1 MVLELYLDLLSQ
13 PCRAVYIF
21 AKKNNIPFELKNV
34 ELFRDSI
41 LGTKVPGPNAEGGAT
56 PPSGSQSKVSTRVKK
71 VPILKDETFIL
82 AEGTAILLYLSRKY
96 NTPDH
101 WYPSDIQKRA
111 KVDEYLSWHQAS
123 IRSNAPKTM
132 WIKVRDFR
140 GILFDLSSLA
150 LEAFGYASAFLLP
163 DSILGTK
170 VPGPNAEGG
179 ATPPSGSQSKVST
192 RVKKVPILKDETF
205 ILAEGTAI
213 LLYLSRKY
221 NTPDH
226 WYPSDIQKRA
236 KVDEY
241 LSWHQA
247 SIRSNAP
254 KTMWIKVLIPLFTGQ
269 PLSPEK
275 LQEVMDGLAASLDQF
290 EELFLQ
296 DKPFLV
302 GSEVSLADLVAVVDL
317 MQPVGVGCD
326 IFKDRPKLAEWRNR
340 MEEVVGKELFLQ
352 AHELILNIRK
362 LSTIQIDP
370 QLKEQLA
377 PVLLKMLK

>member
-34 ELFRDSI
+34 ELFRDSV
-41 LGTKVPGPNAEGGAT
+41 LGTKVPGANAEVGAT

-101 WYPSDIQKRA
+101 WYPSDIQR
-111 KVDEYLSWHQAS
+111 
-123 IRSNAPKTM
+123 
-132 WIKVRDFR
+132 
-140 GILFDLSSLA
+140 
-150 LEAFGYASAFLLP
+150 
-163 DSILGTK
+163 
-170 VPGPNAEGG
+170 
-179 ATPPSGSQSKVST
+179 
-192 RVKKVPILKDETF
+192 
-205 ILAEGTAI
+205 
-213 LLYLSRKY
+213 
-221 NTPDH
+221 
-226 WYPSDIQKRA
+226 RA

>member
-34 ELFRDSI
+34 ELFRDSV
-41 LGTKVPGPNAEGGAT
+41 LGTKVPGANAEVGAT

-101 WYPSDIQKRA
+101 WYPSDIQRRA
-111 KVDEYLSWHQAS
+111 KVDEYLSWHQ
-123 IRSNAPKTM
+123 
-132 WIKVRDFR
+132 
-140 GILFDLSSLA
+140 
-150 LEAFGYASAFLLP
+150 
-163 DSILGTK
+163 
-170 VPGPNAEGG
+170 
-179 ATPPSGSQSKVST
+179 
-192 RVKKVPILKDETF
+192 
-205 ILAEGTAI
+205 
-213 LLYLSRKY
+213 
-221 NTPDH
+221 
-226 WYPSDIQKRA
+226 
-236 KVDEY
+236 
-241 LSWHQA
+241 
-247 SIRSNAP
+247 
-254 KTMWIKVLIPLFTGQ
+254 VLIPLFTGQ